1 MSADKRMWTNTKK
14 VNESR
19 HRLFLYIVDQAK
31 RSTSGTSPCK
41 NQRYKRIRG
50 RGGIGRLGGFRC
62 CHLREGFSFRHPHR
76 KIKYA
81 GMMELA
87 DMQDLGSCAA
97 MRWGSN
103 PHARTTILRQSIFVD
118 CRIFFC
124 FSEHLSILKNPS
136 HHERVTS
143 SVRFASTNSAVL
155 LLSDW
160 LPPYAQRNKVL

>member
-1 MSADKRMWTNTKK
+1 
-14 VNESR
+14 
-19 HRLFLYIVDQAK
+19 
-31 RSTSGTSPCK
+31 
-41 NQRYKRIRG
+41 
-50 RGGIGRLGGFRC
+50 
-62 CHLREGFSFRHPHR
+62 
-76 KIKYA
+76 
-81 GMMELA
+81 MMELA

-143 SVRFASTNSAVL
+143 AVSYASTNSAVL

-160 LPPYAQRNKVL
+160 LPPSVSLNTGQ

>member
-1 MSADKRMWTNTKK
+1 MLESVDWT
-14 VNESR
+14 
-19 HRLFLYIVDQAK
+19 
-31 RSTSGTSPCK
+31 
-41 NQRYKRIRG
+41 
-50 RGGIGRLGGFRC
+50 
-62 CHLREGFSFRHPHR
+62 
-76 KIKYA
+76 
-81 GMMELA
+81 
-87 DMQDLGSCAA
+87 DLGSVVE
-97 MRWGSN
+97 RRVGSS
-103 PHARTTILRQSIFVD
+103 PTARTTILRQSIFVD